1 MSFPRGTGGRSVI
14 VVYPCNT
21 ILRFGVKDMI
31 NNLKI
36 AGKN

>member
-14 VVYPCNT
+14 VVFPCNT
-21 ILRFGVKDMI
+21 NLRFGVKDMI
-31 NNLKI
+31 NKLNV